1 MEEEVMTDEK
11 RKSQFPMCLRREN
24 IRLPMRNEM
33 KEMHWH
39 RGDRYIKGKNKCSWW
54 TTSAWH

>member
-1 MEEEVMTDEK
+1 MTDEK